1 MLLKKIHHL
10 KTKFKSHIDNVELI
24 DVIFEDNATI
34 RKEIEQLKK
43 DIEIKEEKIN
53 LLNKKVFALE
63 KLNISY
69 SKDVMLLAQAIAEQ
83 YEIIGSILGQDYLF
97 EYESY
102 FDLKDQEKKKKKKVV
117 H

>member
-10 KTKFKSHIDNVELI
+10 KTKFKSHIENIELI
-24 DVIFEDNATI
+24 DIIVEDNTSI
-34 RKEIEQLKK
+34 RKEIKELKE
-43 DIEIKEEKIN
+43 DISLKEDKIN

-63 KLNISY
+63 KLNIAY
-69 SKDVMLLAQAIAEQ
+69 SKDVMLLAQAVAEQ
-83 YEIIGSILGQDYLF
+83 YELIGSILGKDYLF

-102 FDLKDQEKKKKKKVV
+102 FDLKDNDKKKKKKVV